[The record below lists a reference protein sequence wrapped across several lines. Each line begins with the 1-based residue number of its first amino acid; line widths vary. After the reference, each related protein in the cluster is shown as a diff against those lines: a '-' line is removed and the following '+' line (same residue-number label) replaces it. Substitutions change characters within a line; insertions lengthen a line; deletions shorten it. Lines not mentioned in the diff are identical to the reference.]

1 MSYTLFRTSAFKK
14 SFKKLSLKD
23 QERTFEII
31 KTLIQGETLEQKY
44 KNHFL
49 VGDFLGCQECH
60 IKPNLLLIYRI
71 HDDVLELAL
80 VDVGS
85 HSKLFG

>member
-23 QERTFEII
+23 QEKTFEVI
-31 KTLIQGETLEQKY
+31 KTLIQGEILDQKY

-49 VGDFLGCQECH
+49 VGDFLECQECH

>member
-23 QERTFEII
+23 QKKTFEVI
-31 KTLIQGETLEQKY
+31 KTLIQGEILDQKY

-49 VGDFLGCQECH
+49 VGDFLECQECH